1 MFFRVLF
8 APKDTQSPGRRS
20 RGPGSVVIHAFCH
33 YTAAMEWGGDTSR
46 RGHAFISYVREDKRR
61 VDRLQEFLEANG
73 VPVWRDTARLWP
85 GEDWNDKIREAIAAD
100 SLAFIACFS
109 RNSETKQKSYQRDE
123 LRLAIKQLHLRSPD
137 RPYLL
142 PVRFDAYPIPD
153 WEIGPGRTLRSL
165 QWVDLYGKQWPA
177 NAEKLLEG
185 IQHILQPPLED
196 TRRHRGTAKPQPA
209 VETPSD
215 SGSRRGGTGFI
226 RRLSLLQRVAAGLAF
241 AVVIALATVVGIH
254 LAAAGPSHSRSTPLS
269 SPSGRAASTSSTSLS
284 ATSVPPGVRVTD
296 ATKTVSVIVPKSW
309 NQVWSGWSPQQH
321 IPGIVYR
328 TNIGQGLNASPNVQ
342 NWFSDLTTPGIF
354 VGASKLLVTDHFTP
368 AIALT
373 TFGTE
378 CEFFS
383 QQAATFDHLS
393 GYLDMW
399 TCPTS
404 TTRFETVALWP
415 ANHSFIAFVELKIVT
430 PADEAS
436 GMRALD
442 SLSIRY

>member
-1 MFFRVLF
+1 
-8 APKDTQSPGRRS
+8 
-20 RGPGSVVIHAFCH
+20 
-33 YTAAMEWGGDTSR
+33 MEWGGDTSR
-46 RGHAFISYVREDKRR
+46 RGHAFISYVREDGRA

-73 VPVWRDTARLWP
+73 VPVWRDTERLWP
-85 GEDWNDKIREAIAAD
+85 GEDWKDKIREAIDAD

-109 RNSETKQKSYQRDE
+109 RNSEAKQKSYQRGE
-123 LRLAIKQLHLRSPD
+123 LRLAIGQLHLRSPD

-142 PVRFDAYPIPD
+142 PVRFDDYPIPD

-165 QWVDLYGKQWPA
+165 QWVDLFGEQWQT
-177 NAEKLLEG
+177 NAERLLEG

-196 TRRHRGTAKPQPA
+196 EPPHRRAAKRTPA
-209 VETPSD
+209 VQAGPDAS
-215 SGSRRGGTGFI
+215 SRGAGFI
-226 RRLSLLQRVAAGLAF
+226 RRLSLLQRVAAALAF
-241 AVVIALATVVGIH
+241 AVVITLATVAGIH
-254 LAAAGPSHSRSTPLS
+254 LAAAGPTHSRSTPLS
-269 SPSGRAASTSSTSLS
+269 STSVRPASASSTSLS
-284 ATSVPPGVRVTD
+284 AASVPPGVRVTD
-296 ATKTVSVIVPKSW
+296 ATKTVSVIVPESW
-309 NQVWSGWSPQQH
+309 SQVWSGWSPQEH

-328 TNIGQGLNASPNVQ
+328 TNIGEGLNASPNVE

-354 VGASKLLVTDHFTP
+354 VGASKLLVADHFTP

-383 QQAATFDHLS
+383 QQAATFDHLT

-399 TCPTS
+399 TCPQS

-436 GMRALD
+436 GMRAMD